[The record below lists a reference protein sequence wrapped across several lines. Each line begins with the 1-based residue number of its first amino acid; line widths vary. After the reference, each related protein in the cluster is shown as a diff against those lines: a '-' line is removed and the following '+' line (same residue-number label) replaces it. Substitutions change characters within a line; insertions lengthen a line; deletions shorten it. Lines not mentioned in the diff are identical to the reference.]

1 MSTALYEP
9 APFDDAASHGTERP
23 GEPQLKAVGQPGVQ
37 VRAASQLPA
46 TTITPVGASPQPLRS
61 PVEQFQ
67 PATNVALFPTA
78 FVVQRRRDLDRD
90 PFHLQQVEAMKNM
103 TRTIGT
109 AFMEAEIGLRPFMQ
123 LSSWLDLELFQ
134 KLRHRVERSVN
145 GKYLALQRGEQ
156 GSKKVPAIVP
166 LGVRAVRQANGD
178 WETSITI
185 RVGDRARAIAM
196 RLALHRDRWRAI
208 ALEVG

>member
-9 APFDDAASHGTERP
+9 VPFDDAASHGTVPQE
-23 GEPQLKAVGQPGVQ
+23 EPHLQVVGQPAVQ
-37 VRAASQLPA
+37 VRPASQVPS
-46 TTITPVGASPQPLRS
+46 TTITPVGALHQPLRS
-61 PVEQFQ
+61 PLEQFQ
-67 PATNVALFPTA
+67 PAANVALFPTA

-103 TRTIGT
+103 TRTIGC
-109 AFMEAEIGLRPFMQ
+109 AFMEAEIGLRPFIQ

-145 GKYLALQRGEQ
+145 EKYLALQRGDHE
-156 GSKKVPAIVP
+156 SKKVPAIVP
-166 LGVRAVRQANGD
+166 LGVRVARQANGD